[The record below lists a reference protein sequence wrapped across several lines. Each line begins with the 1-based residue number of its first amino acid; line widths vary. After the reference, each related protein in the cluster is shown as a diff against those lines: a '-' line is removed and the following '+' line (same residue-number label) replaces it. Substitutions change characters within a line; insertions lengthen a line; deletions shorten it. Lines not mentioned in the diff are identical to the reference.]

1 MSVTISGGV
10 PLRSTIGFVVLIA
23 LGMGITV
30 GSAAD
35 DQAYLGIFAETSLT
49 VMPSMAGMPGMADM
63 LKDLP
68 KGVELPPGMAA
79 MFEGAKPERKLDIR
93 LWSPGVAPQDATAW
107 IAPPAGL
114 KVGKRLDLELYRPT
128 AAESDDMAMPPGMP
142 KFEEM
147 TIKIYWGSS
156 PTVKPDQ
163 PRIIK
168 VGDMPAEQKAEM
180 QAQAKA
186 AMAQGGYFYKPDWT
200 TAHWPTE
207 KQPGVIADDASLVGD
222 YALTTNYTGNVTIGA
237 PAAVNFLAPFALS
250 SPDTAQAPDLT
261 KAIPFQWTAI
271 PNALGIHAGITGMEG
286 RNTIVIWTSSE
297 SMPEGW
303 TMPDMGYLQMA
314 EVQQYVRAEIMMPGA
329 ATEVTV
335 PAGIFAKCMMPMLAM
350 VGYGPGAALPQGQPL
365 PRIQTKTTLSMN
377 LGDMAKAA
385 GGMMPPGQ

>member
-1 MSVTISGGV
+1 MRSRLVFVT
-10 PLRSTIGFVVLIA
+10 LIA
-23 LGMGITV
+23 LGAGITV
-30 GSAAD
+30 GAAAD

-49 VMPSMAGMPGMADM
+49 VMPGMAEMPGMADM
-63 LKDLP
+63 IKNLP
-68 KGVELPPGMAA
+68 KGVELPPQVAA
-79 MFEGAKPERKLDIR
+79 MLKGGEPERKLDIR
-93 LWSPGVAPQDATAW
+93 LWSPGIAPNDAFAW

-114 KVGKRLDLELYRPT
+114 KAGKRLDLELYRPT
-128 AAESDDMAMPPGMP
+128 AAEATGDMAMPPGMP

-156 PTVKPDQ
+156 PTVRPGQ
-163 PRIIK
+163 PRVIK
-168 VGDMPAEQKAEM
+168 IGDMPAEQKAQM

-207 KQPGVIADDASLVGD
+207 KQPGTIANEASLVGD

-237 PAAVNFLAPFALS
+237 PQNVDFLAPFKLS
-250 SPDTAQAPDLT
+250 SPDTTQAPDLT
-261 KAIPFQWTAI
+261 QAIPIQWDAI
-271 PNALGIHAGITGMEG
+271 ANALGIHAGITGMEG

-314 EVQQYVRAEIMMPGA
+314 EVRRYVDAEIMMPGT

-335 PAGIFAKCMMPMLAM
+335 PAGIFAKCMMPMLMM
-350 VGYGPGAALPQGQPL
+350 VGYGPGAALAEGQPL
-365 PRIQTKTTLSMN
+365 PRIQTKTALNMN
-377 LGDMAKAA
+377 LGDMSKAA
-385 GGMMPPGQ
+385 GGMMGPGGQ